1 MSPALT
7 HLVTQEN
14 RRSYRRELR
23 EMHVQRKRLFV
34 DQLGWPIEHSG
45 EMEADAF
52 DTDAALYLLHF
63 DGAGRL
69 LASARLLRTDQPHL
83 LDTVFSHLCTDA
95 VPHGEHIWEA
105 TRFCPS
111 PEIQDSQSRRV
122 LLGEIIAGI
131 LEAGLLFGMS
141 HVTFVASGALKPL
154 ALASGWTVTT
164 LGPAQRY
171 QRDRVTACIA
181 SVDALGLRRV
191 RERHNLVAPLLRYS
205 PARIA
210 A

>member
-1 MSPALT
+1 MAALT

-14 RRSYRRELR
+14 RQAYRRELR
-23 EMHVQRKRLFV
+23 EMHIQRKRLFV

-45 EMEADAF
+45 ELEVDEF
-52 DTDAALYLLHF
+52 DTDTALYLLHF

-83 LDTVFSHLCTDA
+83 LDTTFSHLCSDV
-95 VPHGEHIWEA
+95 VPRGEHIWEA

-131 LEAGLLFGMS
+131 LEAGLLFGMTN
-141 HVTFVASGALKPL
+141 VTFVASGALKPL
-154 ALASGWTVTT
+154 ALASGWTVTA
-164 LGPAQRY
+164 LGPSQRY

-181 SVDALGLRRV
+181 SVDALGLKRV
-191 RERHNLVAPLLRYS
+191 RDRHNLVAPLLRYS